1 MTQIIKQVK
10 NLYKWLI
17 TDENSVF
24 YVADQINKKSINRTK
39 TSLYDKGKVF
49 VKLYK
54 ESENIE
60 EIYFDENDQPNLLL
74 TTPFVHKKRDIDRS
88 TLYSFKD
95 PFELVHADI
104 TDLRFLAKSAVDPKC
119 CLLVVDL
126 FTSKIYTYP
135 MKKRTLLKRKLEQL
149 YKDISKERKPYQ
161 EIRLQTDQ
169 EFQQDK
175 IKRLNASNNITMFTT
190 KIRGGKVF
198 AAEQKIRALQKS
210 S

>member
-60 EIYFDENDQPNLLL
+60 EIYFDENNQRNLPL
-74 TTPFVHKKRDIDRS
+74 TTPFTQKKRDIDRS
-88 TLYSFKD
+88 TLYSFKG
-95 PFELVHADI
+95 PFELLHAVI
-104 TDLRFLAKSAVDPKC
+104 TDLRFLAKSAVDPKY
-119 CLLVVDL
+119 CLLIVDL
-126 FTSKIYTYP
+126 LTSKIYTYP
-135 MKKRTLLKRKLEQL
+135 MKKRT
-149 YKDISKERKPYQ
+149 
-161 EIRLQTDQ
+161 
-169 EFQQDK
+169 F
-175 IKRLNASNNITMFTT
+175 F
-190 KIRGGKVF
+190 
-198 AAEQKIRALQKS
+198 
-210 S
+210 